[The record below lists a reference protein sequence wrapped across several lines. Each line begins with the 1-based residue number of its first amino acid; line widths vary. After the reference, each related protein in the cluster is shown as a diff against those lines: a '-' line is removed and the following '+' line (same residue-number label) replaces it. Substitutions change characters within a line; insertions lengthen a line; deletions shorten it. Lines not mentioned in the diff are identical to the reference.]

1 MTPEYV
7 LGLAQ
12 RTFLLGMSVAMP
24 ILGVGVV
31 VGVAVAIFQAATQIQ
46 EASLNF
52 LPKLVG
58 MGVAML
64 VFGPWIVEKLTGFT
78 ITMITSIAAIG
89 R

>member
-7 LGLAQ
+7 LDLAQ